1 LFSKDTLTYIH
12 TLPQY
17 PAQNFHERFSV
28 GYDHPRARAQTQL
41 SPEGK

>member
-1 LFSKDTLTYIH
+1 LFSKGTLEYIGG
-12 TLPQY
+12 LEQY
-17 PAQNFHERFSV
+17 QVQNFHERFSV